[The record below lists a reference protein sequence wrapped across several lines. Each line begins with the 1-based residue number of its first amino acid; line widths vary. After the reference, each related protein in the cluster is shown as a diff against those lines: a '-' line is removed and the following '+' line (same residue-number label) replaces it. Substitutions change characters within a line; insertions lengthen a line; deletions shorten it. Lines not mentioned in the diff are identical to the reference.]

1 MMARLTEVA
10 ALFLSSNRV
19 CGIRRF
25 VMRLDNRLS
34 LVASFVRRSS
44 RVADIG
50 TDHARLPIWLV
61 KNGVCR
67 SAIATDIK
75 AGPGVNCDEKRG

>member
-1 MMARLTEVA
+1 
-10 ALFLSSNRV
+10 
-19 CGIRRF
+19 
-25 VMRLDNRLS
+25 MRLDNRLS

-50 TDHARLPIWLV
+50 TDHARLPVWLV

-75 AGPGVNCDEKRG
+75 AGRRQLRLKTWLRRG